1 MATPTKQELDQI
13 NALLKDIQQ
22 KYDQLGQQNPFDG
35 FDSKGI
41 KNATNTIKQLQT
53 AVKGVNSEVRDVNDE
68 FDNTFRSL
76 QSIVDELTKGKAAT
90 NKIVNSTK
98 ALEDVS
104 SKIYSQK
111 NRGIKLD
118 SKELM
123 SMQKKVDISFAS
135 LKQNK
140 PFIEEQMA
148 ADAANIINAKNK
160 VKLAEEASKI
170 DKTKVEDLKQA
181 NKELNDTTASYSK
194 NKTALGNINIMLDK
208 NGGFQTKINGGLKQE
223 ILDRKAIESSIGITG
238 GLLTSLSKVTGITGI
253 FNIDK
258 IKSEAENVAQGAIDA
273 FRETEEYI
281 SKKTTLDLDLTE
293 ARDEL
298 IRLSE
303 IVPKTQGE
311 IVKLQEAIRKLE
323 EEEAN
328 FDFTGD
334 IKELEQIQLL
344 IKDNKQLLEESN
356 DQNVQVKIKGLDK
369 DLDKATKGLDK
380 LEDKARSE
388 SNSMS
393 SQFKKLG
400 KTMGSVF
407 EGAFNAI
414 KSPEAIF
421 TALIMAA
428 GEVNSQV
435 VDLSKSMNV
444 SYEEG
449 QKIRGEF
456 AAIAMSTEDITVTTK
471 KLVEAQ
477 MQFNEALGLTGKII
491 PENAAAQSKLTNQ
504 LGISVESAAKLRQIA
519 AATGVTL
526 EEQKNTQYETISAV
540 SAQKGLHINVKGVM
554 DEVGKAGAY
563 GLAQFQGSVVAL
575 TEGVAQAKALGLS
588 LDQVNS
594 IAGKLMDFES
604 SINAELQAELLLGK
618 DINLE
623 KARLAALNN
632 DQKTLMEEINREM
645 GTFEDFSKMNRIQQ
659 EAMADAIG
667 MSVDGLS
674 ESLLMQQYGKM
685 NQDEIVALKGEE
697 VAAQVEMLK
706 TQEAFGLMIEKL
718 QGALV
723 DLAAGPLG
731 SIAGFFTS
739 ILGESTAI
747 ALVIGGLGFGKLI
760 SGLPMLIA
768 GLKSVKALE
777 IGSSI
782 AKIWGSM
789 MSLGPIAGPAV
800 AIGATTALVGS
811 IATYATA
818 DDYMSPGYGKRTL
831 STPEGT
837 VAFNDKDTIVAG
849 TNLEQNMTT
858 NNNGQSINSVIN
870 KPTTNS
876 MVSNNQNTTQPIA
889 PANNAMM
896 EGELSAIK
904 RVLENI
910 ATKEGTVSMNGTK
923 FGTVTA
929 MNTYQIQ

>member
-1 MATPTKQELDQI
+1 LATPTKQELDQI
-13 NALLKDIQQ
+13 NSLLNDIQK
-22 KYDQLGQQNPFDG
+22 KYDQLGKDNPFKG
-35 FDSKGI
+35 FDSVGI
-41 KNATNTIKQLQT
+41 KNASSTIKQLQT
-53 AVKGVNSEVRDVNDE
+53 AVKGVNSEVRNVNDE
-68 FDNTFRSL
+68 FNNTFLSL
-76 QSIVDELTKGKAAT
+76 QSIVGELTKGKAAT
-90 NKIVNSTK
+90 NKVVNSTK

-104 SKIYSQK
+104 SKILSQR

-123 SMQKKVDISFAS
+123 SMQKKADISFAQ

-140 PFIEEQMA
+140 PFIEEQIK
-148 ADAANIINAKNK
+148 ADEANIVNAQK
-160 VKLAEEASKI
+160 KI
-170 DKTKVEDLKQA
+170 DKLESIKSKTKEDVINLVKA
-181 NKELNDTTASYSK
+181 NKELKDVTASYEK
-194 NKTALGNINIMLDK
+194 NDDAIGNINTMLDK
-208 NGGFQTKINGGLKQE
+208 NQGFQNGINSGLKQE
-223 ILDRKAIESSIGITG
+223 ILDRKKIEGSIGITG
-238 GLLTSLSKVTGITGI
+238 GLLSSLSKVTGITGI
-253 FNIDK
+253 FDIDK
-258 IKSEAENVAQGAIDA
+258 IKSDAEEVAQTAIDA
-273 FRETEEYI
+273 FRETDEYI
-281 SKKTTLDLDLTE
+281 SKKQELDLDISK
-293 ARDEL
+293 AREKLIGLEDTFKLSGEEIENFKAKGEEL
-298 IRLSE
+298 KELMDLE
-303 IVPKTQGE
+303 INLDIKDRNPERIEELKKE
-311 IVKLQEAIRKLE
+311 ISTLQNKAGKGVNLE
-323 EEEAN
+323 TYIESKSN
-328 FDFTGD
+328 FDD
-334 IKELEQIQLL
+334 VIA
-344 IKDNKQLLEESN
+344 D
-356 DQNVQVKIKGLDK
+356 
-369 DLDKATKGLDK
+369 ATKGLGG

-388 SNSMS
+388 ANSMDT
-393 SQFKKLG
+393 QFKTLG
-400 KTMGSVF
+400 KTMGSIF
-407 EGAFNAI
+407 DGAFNAI

-456 AAIAMSTEDITVTTK
+456 AGIAASTEDITVTTK

-504 LGISVESAAKLRQIA
+504 LGIGADSATKLRQIA
-519 AATGVTL
+519 EATGEDFRKQTL
-526 EEQKNTQYETISAV
+526 AQYETV
-540 SAQKGLHINVKGVM
+540 SAMSAQEGVAINVKGVM

-594 IAGKLMDFES
+594 VAGKLLDFES

-645 GTFEDFSKMNRIQQ
+645 GTFEDFSNMNRIQQ

-667 MSVDGLS
+667 MSVEGLS
-674 ESLLMQQYGKM
+674 ESLLMQQYGEMSQK
-685 NQDEIVALKGEE
+685 EIVALKGEE

-706 TQEAFGLMIEKL
+706 TQEAFGLLIEKL
-718 QGALV
+718 QGALT
-723 DLAAGPLG
+723 DIAAGPLG
-731 SIAGFFTS
+731 TIAGFFTS

-760 SGLPMLIA
+760 SGLPSLIK
-768 GLKSVKALE
+768 GLKIIKGLE

-782 AKIWGSM
+782 AKMWGSYSTFM
-789 MSLGPIAGPAV
+789 GPAAIPV
-800 AIGATTALVGS
+800 AAAATTAMLAS
-811 IATYATA
+811 IAAYSKA
-818 DDYMSPGYGKRTL
+818 DDYVSPGYGKRTL

-837 VAFNDKDTIVAG
+837 IAFNDKDTIVAG
-849 TNLEQNMTT
+849 TNLDQNT
-858 NNNGQSINSVIN
+858 VIN

-876 MVSNNQNTTQPIA
+876 MVSNNTTTQTVA

-896 EGELSAIK
+896 EGELKAIK